1 MSNCAL
7 NFAFAN
13 EEESL
18 IRLEGTCGTLIKPDI
33 GHRIYTV
40 GPVGFT
46 QEQEFGDDEQVRS
59 TASRFRQIK
68 GRKMPGDWN
77 FNSYVKPIGAV
88 WAAPGD
94 EPEHDVLFE
103 CLTGSGAAGGGGYR
117 YSLADQL
124 SSFSLWTK
132 KGHTVFAFRGATVE
146 QAEFGISGDAIA
158 GVGWTG
164 KYMEQLW
171 AGTSRATGTYTA
183 TNTVITFGGVGKATE
198 LYTKGMFILVGDD
211 TNSGNGYEIMAV
223 HHAQKKMT
231 VAALQQKD
239 DDGVGVAAQVNP
251 LIAPWWPEGG
261 SEVGEPVHGK
271 MGMVQVGGQNC
282 IVLSARVTVVNNIK
296 YYINEKNNQW
306 TAERFGR
313 PKVREIDGELELF
326 FLKPGPSYFYRAEH
340 QVSNAIVIPVGNV
353 NGYIMEMSIPYAEY
367 RTPRISGDE
376 EFIQNIP
383 YIAVASS
390 DENDEMT
397 ITFK

>member
-1 MSNCAL
+1 MNCAL

-18 IRLEGTCGTLIKPDI
+18 IIKENNCGELRKPEI
-33 GHRIYTV
+33 TERIYTV

-46 QEQEFGDDEQVRS
+46 QEQEFLDDEQVRS
-59 TASRFRQIK
+59 TASRFSPLK

-88 WAAPGD
+88 WAQAGD

-103 CLTGSGAAGGGGYR
+103 CLMGSGAAGGGGYR

-124 SSFSLWTK
+124 DSFSLWTK

-146 QAEFGISGDAIA
+146 QAELGISGDAIA

-171 AGTSRATGTYTA
+171 AGTIIPTNASGDTLTLPARGTERYTVGMYVFVGLD
-183 TNTVITFGGVGKATE
+183 TNNTVGYRITAISHVNNTLTISPNLTSTPSAWQAGA
-198 LYTKGMFILVGDD
+198 
-211 TNSGNGYEIMAV
+211 EI
-223 HHAQKKMT
+223 T
-231 VAALQQKD
+231 
-239 DDGVGVAAQVNP
+239 P
-251 LIAPWWPEGG
+251 YWPTGG
-261 SEVGEPVHGK
+261 SEIGEPVHGK
-271 MGMVQVGGQNC
+271 MGMVTVGGQNC
-282 IVLSARVTVVNNIK
+282 VVLSARVTVVNNIK
-296 YYINEKNNQW
+296 YYINEKNDEW

-340 QVSNAIVIPVGNV
+340 QVSNRIVIPVGNV
-353 NGYIMEMSIPYAEY
+353 SGYIMEIDIPYAEY
-367 RTPRISGDE
+367 RTPRISGEE
-376 EFIQNIP
+376 EFIQNVP
-383 YIAVASS
+383 YIAVASA
-390 DENDEMT
+390 DENNEMT

>member
-18 IRLEGTCGTLIKPDI
+18 IRKESACGTLIKPAID
-33 GHRIYTV
+33 HRMYTV

-46 QEQEFGDDEQVRS
+46 QEQEFLDDEQVRS
-59 TASRFRQIK
+59 TASRFSPLK

-77 FNSYVKPIGAV
+77 FNSYVKPIGSV
-88 WAAPGD
+88 WAQAGD

-103 CLTGSGAAGGGGYR
+103 CLTGAGAQGGGGYR
-117 YSLADQL
+117 YSLANQL
-124 SSFSLWTK
+124 DSFSLWTK

-146 QAEFGISGDAIA
+146 QAEFGISGEAIA

-164 KYMEQLW
+164 KYMEQKW
-171 AGTSRATGTYTA
+171 AGTVTAASAATDTVVLPARGTERYT
-183 TNTVITFGGVGKATE
+183 V
-198 LYTKGMFILVGDD
+198 GMFIFVGPD
-211 TNSGNGYEIMAV
+211 TNNTAGYEITAV
-223 HHAQKKMT
+223 NHAINT
-231 VAALQQKD
+231 LTISPNLTS
-239 DDGVGVAAQVNP
+239 NP
-251 LIAPWWPEGG
+251 APCGATPVISPWWPTGG

-282 IVLSARVTVVNNIK
+282 VVLSARVTVVNNIK
-296 YYINEKNNQW
+296 YYINEKNNEW

-326 FLKPGPSYFYRAEH
+326 FLKPGSSYFYRAEH

-353 NGYIMEMSIPYAEY
+353 AGYIMEISIPYAEY
-367 RTPRISGDE
+367 RTPRISGEE

-383 YIAVASS
+383 YIAVASAS
-390 DENDEMT
+390 ENDEMT

>member
-18 IRLEGTCGTLIKPDI
+18 IKMEAACGTLIKPAI
-33 GHRIYTV
+33 TERIYTV

-46 QEQEFGDDEQVRS
+46 QDQEFNEDEQVRS
-59 TASRFRQIK
+59 TASRFSPIK

-77 FNSYVKPIGAV
+77 FNTYVKPSGTRGAV
-88 WAAPGD
+88 GSI
-94 EPEHDVLFE
+94 PEHDVLFE
-103 CLTGSGAAGGGGYR
+103 CLMGSGAAGGLGYR
-117 YSLADQL
+117 YSLENQL

-132 KGHTVFAFRGATVE
+132 KGHTVFAFRGVTVE
-146 QAEFGISGDAIA
+146 QAEFGISGEAIA

-164 KYMEQLW
+164 KYMEQKW
-171 AGTSRATGTYTA
+171 AGTATATGTYVSG
-183 TNTVITFGGVGKATE
+183 NTVITFGGVGKQTE
-198 LYTKGMFILVGDD
+198 RYTVGMFILVGDD
-211 TNSGNGYEIMAV
+211 TNSGAGYEITAV
-223 HHAQKKMT
+223 HHAQKKLT
-231 VAALQQKD
+231 VATLQQTD
-239 DDGVGVAAQVNP
+239 DDGNAVAAQVNP
-251 LIAPWWPEGG
+251 LITPWWPSGG
-261 SEVGEPVHGK
+261 TETGAPIHGK
-271 MGMVQVGGQNC
+271 MGMVTVGGANC
-282 IVLSARVTVVNNIK
+282 IVVSARVTVVNSIK
-296 YYINEKNNQW
+296 YYINEKNNEW

-326 FLKPGPSYFYRAEH
+326 FLRPGPSYFYRAEH

-353 NGYIMEMSIPYAEY
+353 AGSIMEISIPYAEY

-390 DENDEMT
+390 TENDEMT
-397 ITFK
+397 IDFK

>member
-18 IRLEGTCGTLIKPDI
+18 IKMESSCGTLIKPAI
-33 GHRIYTV
+33 TERIYTV

-46 QEQEFGDDEQVRS
+46 QEQEFLDDEQVRS
-59 TASRFRQIK
+59 TASRFSPIK

-103 CLTGSGAAGGGGYR
+103 CLMGAGAAGGGGYR
-117 YSLADQL
+117 YSLANQL

-132 KGHTVFAFRGATVE
+132 KGHTVFAFRGVTVE
-146 QAEFGISGDAIA
+146 QAEFGISGEAIA

-164 KYMEQLW
+164 KYMEQKW
-171 AGTSRATGTYTA
+171 AGTITAVSAA
-183 TNTVITFGGVGKATE
+183 TNTVVLPARGTE
-198 LYTKGMFILVGDD
+198 RYTIGMFIFVGPD
-211 TNSGNGYEIMAV
+211 TNNTAGYEITAID
-223 HHAQKKMT
+223 HAANT
-231 VAALQQKD
+231 LTISPNLTNNP
-239 DDGVGVAAQVNP
+239 QVCGSTP
-251 LIAPWWPEGG
+251 EITPWWPTGG
-261 SEVGEPVHGK
+261 SEIGEPVHGK

-282 IVLSARVTVVNNIK
+282 VVLSARVTVVNNIK

-340 QVSNAIVIPVGNV
+340 QVPNAIVIPVGNV
-353 NGYIMEMSIPYAEY
+353 AGYIMEINVPYAEY
-367 RTPRISGDE
+367 RTPRISGEE

>member
-18 IRLEGTCGTLIKPDI
+18 IIMEETCGDLEKPSIDE
-33 GHRIYTV
+33 RIYTV

-46 QEQEFGDDEQVRS
+46 QEQEFLDDEQVRS
-59 TASRFRQIK
+59 TASRFSPIK

-77 FNSYVKPIGAV
+77 FNSYVKPSGVRDAIGD
-88 WAAPGD
+88 GSK
-94 EPEHDVLFE
+94 PEHDVLFE
-103 CLTGSGAAGGGGYR
+103 CLMGSGAAGTDGALGYR
-117 YSLADQL
+117 YKLANQL

-132 KGHTVFAFRGATVE
+132 KGHTVFAFRGVTVE
-146 QAEFGISGDAIA
+146 QAEFGISGEAIA
-158 GVGWTG
+158 GVSWTG
-164 KYMEQLW
+164 KYMEQKW
-171 AGTSRATGTYTA
+171 AGSIVPISASGDTLTLPAHGTERYSIGMY
-183 TNTVITFGGVGKATE
+183 VFVGV
-198 LYTKGMFILVGDD
+198 D
-211 TNSGNGYEIMAV
+211 TNNTHGYQITAIDHIANTLTISPDLGGAPSAWVAGTEI
-223 HHAQKKMT
+223 
-231 VAALQQKD
+231 
-239 DDGVGVAAQVNP
+239 
-251 LIAPWWPEGG
+251 IPWWPTGG
-261 SEVGEPVHGK
+261 SETGEPVHGK
-271 MGMVQVGGQNC
+271 MGMVTIGSENC
-282 IVLSARVTVVNNIK
+282 VVVSARVTVVNNIK
-296 YYINEKNNQW
+296 YYVNEKNNQW

-353 NGYIMEMSIPYAEY
+353 AGYIMELNIPYAEY

-383 YIAVASS
+383 YIAVASA

>member
-18 IRLEGTCGTLIKPDI
+18 IRKESACGTLIKPAID
-33 GHRIYTV
+33 HRMYTV

-46 QEQEFGDDEQVRS
+46 QEQEFSDDEQVRS
-59 TASRFRQIK
+59 TASRFSQLK
-68 GRKMPGDWN
+68 GRKIPGDWN

-103 CLTGSGAAGGGGYR
+103 CLMGAGAAGGGGYR
-117 YSLADQL
+117 YGLANQL
-124 SSFSLWTK
+124 DSFSLWTK

-146 QAEFGISGDAIA
+146 QAEFGISGEAIA

-171 AGTSRATGTYTA
+171 AGTCKATGSYTTGQSEVSFA
-183 TNTVITFGGVGKATE
+183 GKETE
-198 LYTKGMFILVGDD
+198 LYTKGMYIFVGAD
-211 TNSGNGYEIMAV
+211 TNNTAGYLITAV
-223 HHAQKKMT
+223 HHAQKKISISPDT
-231 VAALQQKD
+231 Q
-239 DDGVGVAAQVNP
+239 GNP
-251 LIAPWWPEGG
+251 NPGGTAPTISPWWPTGG

-282 IVLSARVTVVNNIK
+282 VVLSARVTVVNNIK

-340 QVSNAIVIPVGNV
+340 QVSNQIVIPVGNV
-353 NGYIMEMSIPYAEY
+353 AGYIMEINIPYAEY

-383 YIAVASS
+383 YIAVASAN
-390 DENDEMT
+390 ENDEMT

>member
-18 IRLEGTCGTLIKPDI
+18 IIKENNCGELRKPEI
-33 GHRIYTV
+33 TERIYTV

-46 QEQEFGDDEQVRS
+46 QEQEFLDDEQVRS
-59 TASRFRQIK
+59 TASRFSPLK

-77 FNSYVKPIGAV
+77 FNSYVKPIGSV
-88 WAAPGD
+88 WAQAGD

-103 CLTGSGAAGGGGYR
+103 CLMGSGAAGGGGYR
-117 YSLADQL
+117 YSLANQL
-124 SSFSLWTK
+124 DSFSLWTK

-164 KYMEQLW
+164 KYMEQKW
-171 AGTSRATGTYTA
+171 AGTITAVSAATDTINLPARGTERYT
-183 TNTVITFGGVGKATE
+183 V
-198 LYTKGMFILVGDD
+198 GMFIFVGPD
-211 TNSGNGYEIMAV
+211 TNNTVGYEITAIN
-223 HHAQKKMT
+223 HAANTLTISPNLTSNPQPCGAT
-231 VAALQQKD
+231 
-239 DDGVGVAAQVNP
+239 P
-251 LIAPWWPEGG
+251 LISPYWPTGG

-282 IVLSARVTVVNNIK
+282 VVLSARVTVVNNIK
-296 YYINEKNNQW
+296 YYINEKNDEW

-340 QVSNAIVIPVGNV
+340 QVSNRIVIPVGNV
-353 NGYIMEMSIPYAEY
+353 SGYIMEIDIPYAEY
-367 RTPRISGDE
+367 RTPRISGEE
-376 EFIQNIP
+376 EFIQNVP
-383 YIAVASS
+383 YIAVASA
-390 DENDEMT
+390 DENNEMT

>member
-18 IRLEGTCGTLIKPDI
+18 IKMEGSCGTLIKPDI
-33 GHRIYTV
+33 DERIYTV

-46 QEQEFGDDEQVRS
+46 QEQEFLDDEQVRS
-59 TASRFRQIK
+59 TASRFSPIK

-77 FNSYVKPIGAV
+77 FNSYVKPTGVRDAV
-88 WAAPGD
+88 GTGSI
-94 EPEHDVLFE
+94 PEHDVLFE
-103 CLTGSGAAGGGGYR
+103 CLMGAGAAGTDGALGYR
-117 YSLADQL
+117 YSLENQL

-132 KGHTVFAFRGATVE
+132 KGHTVFAFRGVTVE
-146 QAEFGISGDAIA
+146 QAEFGISGEAVA
-158 GVGWTG
+158 GISWTG
-164 KYMEQLW
+164 KYMEQKW
-171 AGTSRATGTYTA
+171 AGSIVPINASGDTLTLPTRG
-183 TNTVITFGGVGKATE
+183 TE
-198 LYTKGMFILVGDD
+198 LYTVGMFIFVGLD
-211 TNSGNGYEIMAV
+211 TNNTDGYEITAID
-223 HHAQKKMT
+223 HANNT
-231 VAALQQKD
+231 LTISTDLIGGPLPWVAGAE
-239 DDGVGVAAQVNP
+239 
-251 LIAPWWPEGG
+251 ITPWWPMGG
-261 SEVGEPVHGK
+261 SETGEPVHGK

-282 IVLSARVTVVNNIK
+282 VVLSARVTVVNNIK
-296 YYINEKNNQW
+296 YYINEKNDEW

-340 QVSNAIVIPVGNV
+340 QIPNAIVIPVGNV
-353 NGYIMEMSIPYAEY
+353 AGYTMEISIPYAEY

-397 ITFK
+397 IDFK